1 MPYSRFTALTLAVM
15 GGLGALGISR
25 PSSACTPAP
34 DGPYASAVPRAVPLD
49 GIIVARVSCYSHCP
63 ESAPELVVKDKD
75 TGEAISGAQEEVAD
89 VLIGQGERL
98 LGFRPAAPLVDGHT
112 YQVEVEGQNRSV
124 IVWETQAS
132 AAVDMDVGAVPVQA
146 NITLGERW
154 HGETSCCT
162 ADLGPG
168 SCGPQESC
176 VAEEMERY
184 VTVSLDVSGGAD
196 HGVGQYVQIF
206 TFSSPDGKELAK
218 KTVWEGHL
226 SQTYDVAATEYC
238 YQLTYKSL
246 VDGATVETERTC
258 VPHGDA
264 GATGVFPAD
273 ATRIGAAV
281 AACAS
286 PPEGFEEA
294 WCDARAAYCDGRGSL
309 CAEDDVSSCED
320 PGTGAGGSGGSG
332 AGGGGSGGSG
342 VGGGGSGGSGAGGGG
357 DSPED
362 PDGGD
367 DSGGCSV
374 SAGSAGRSA
383 SPGWALPAI
392 GLALSL
398 ASRARRRRDRR

>member
-25 PSSACTPAP
+25 PSSACTPP
-34 DGPYASAVPRAVPLD
+34 PEGPYASAVPRVVPLD
-49 GIIVARVSCYSHCP
+49 GVIVARISCYSTCP

-75 TGEAISGAQEEVAD
+75 TGEAVSGTREEVAD
-89 VLIGQGERL
+89 VPLGEGESL
-98 LGFRPAAPLVDGHT
+98 LAFRPAAPLLDGHS
-112 YQVEVEGQNRSV
+112 YQVEVEGQDRDV
-124 IVWETQAS
+124 TIWETQAS
-132 AAVDMDVGAVPVQA
+132 AAVDMDVGAIPVQA
-146 NITLGERW
+146 NVTLGERW

-168 SCGPQESC
+168 SCGPEERC
-176 VAEEMERY
+176 VAEEVESY

-206 TFSSPDGKELAK
+206 TFSIPDEKELVK
-218 KTVWEGHL
+218 KTVWEGHM

-246 VDGATVETERTC
+246 VDGATVEMERTC

-273 ATRIGAAV
+273 AARIGETV

-294 WCDARAAYCDGRGSL
+294 WCSARPAYCEGRGDL
-309 CAEDDVSSCED
+309 CADDDVSSCED

-342 VGGGGSGGSGAGGGG
+342 AAGGG

-362 PDGGD
+362 PDGEG

-374 SAGSAGRSA
+374 NAGSAGRSA
-383 SPGWALPAI
+383 SSGWTLPAI